1 MKEYPKRTGEM
12 DKLREMLDINGI
24 PWVDVSNWRLQIQ
37 RTHIP
42 ESGDKCK
49 VSIICGKNSFGGSS
63 GYLEA
68 WDMDHDPVGWL
79 TAEEAYEYIKEIL

>member
-12 DKLREMLDINGI
+12 DRLREMLDNNGI
-24 PWVDVSNWRLQIQ
+24 SWVDVSNWRLQ
-37 RTHIP
+37 RTHVP

-49 VSIICGKNSFGGSS
+49 VSIICGNTSFGGPA

-79 TAEEAYEYIKEIL
+79 TAEEAFKYIKENL